1 MGSSME
7 EQQRIVDEMNGEGL
21 VVAGDDPRDFLDAVW
36 QDPRQPMARRV
47 KVALELMP
55 YHHPKLSVTA
65 HFGDE
70 ASFGALLDKA
80 IARSQAPP
88 KLIEHNPH
96 ETSPTV
102 QWSGPISRP
111 VRRLSN
117 DER

>member
-70 ASFGALLDKA
+70 ASFGAMLDKA

-88 KLIEHNPH
+88 KMIELRPN
-96 ETSPTV
+96 ETKAPP
-102 QWSGPISRP
+102 QWSGPMSRP
-111 VRRLSN
+111 RRQLG
-117 DER
+117 E